1 MQRKADPW
9 ARIAMLFAPFAV
21 LAILAVAGASDEA
34 MSAGFLTAG
43 FISYLVVPTLYLER
57 RRLDRG

>member
-1 MQRKADPW
+1 MQKKTDPW
-9 ARIAMLFAPFAV
+9 VRIATLLAPFAV
-21 LAILAVAGASDEA
+21 LAVLAAAGASDEA

-43 FISYLVVPTLYLER
+43 FISYLVVPTLIFER